1 MLEMKITIT
10 AEDAVISAINNL
22 AKSLSQSGTQ
32 NVINVT
38 EQKHTGAEIKPI
50 ADTAVPTAAPKYTL
64 DMIAN
69 AGSALIDAGKLEQ
82 LMALLG
88 KFGVESLTDLDP
100 QNYGSIA
107 TELRA
112 LGAAI

>member
-22 AKSLSQSGTQ
+22 AKSLGQAGTQ
-32 NVINVT
+32 SVT
-38 EQKHTGAEIKPI
+38 AEAEQATDNAEIRPH
-50 ADTAVPTAAPKYTL
+50 AETAVPTAAPKYTL
-64 DMIAN
+64 EMIAN
-69 AGSALIDAGKLEQ
+69 AGSALIDAGKLNQ
-82 LMALLG
+82 LMELLG

-100 QNYGSIA
+100 ESYGAIA